1 MHSHQLPGK
10 AFASYAQLIL
20 ASQPPAIKSLQK
32 LLRWLNSMNAHHLTA
47 FRQILSA
54 FSILNPVPVT
64 KTLNAALFEHA
75 PGTNPNT
82 TALVL
87 HMRCHIFQVQFA
99 HRVEAAT
106 RHFGVS
112 SVRTHL
118 FAVCLL
124 FCPLFCPLFS
134 LYNTRLL
141 P

>member
-1 MHSHQLPGK
+1 MNSHHST
-10 AFASYAQLIL
+10 S
-20 ASQPPAIKSLQK
+20 
-32 LLRWLNSMNAHHLTA
+32 

-54 FSILNPVPVT
+54 FSISNSASVT

-75 PGTNPNT
+75 RETYPNT

-99 HRVEAAT
+99 HRVEVAT

-124 FCPLFCPLFS
+124 FCPLFS